1 MNRNSS
7 YPHPMHS
14 LILAGV
20 GLLTVG
26 PVLAHHPMGGATP
39 LTMIDGLLSG
49 LGHPIIGI
57 DHLAFLVVAALLT
70 FRLSGAARWVAP
82 AAFVGGTLGGALI
95 HLQAANLPLTE
106 LLVASTVVVGGI
118 VVLSNLR
125 ANPVSNAAGL
135 SLSLAVAGLF
145 HGYAYGESII
155 GAEATPLLSYLI
167 GFSLVQYALIAGML
181 TGLSMLAASSHR
193 SAARLLRTGGFG
205 AVAVGGLFM
214 AVSLV

>member
-181 TGLSMLAASSHR
+181 TGLSMLAASSDR